1 MVDIEEKKTI
11 PKGNI
16 KPAYHVIPAG
26 ARAYGG
32 IYGRRIKEVETIL

>member
-16 KPAYHVIPAG
+16 KPASHVIPAG
-26 ARAYGG
+26 ACAREGNALHS
-32 IYGRRIKEVETIL
+32 T